1 MRVSPLAA
9 AAFTRTR
16 GGTGTSKP
24 PREAATVAPKFL
36 RSRPIPDTAGGY
48 GGGSAGSAVR
58 PVHTFLPPQ
67 RTTSGNGG
75 GGGDGSRL
83 EGQQSE
89 KPADHSVKG
98 WLAKRGGWYRVAL
111 LAVLAACTIVAL
123 TVGLP
128 LGLRQRNNS
137 NPSATP
143 SDQEGKQPVL
153 FPAGSYSF
161 TTALYDVTTDCT
173 TNNST
178 FRCYP
183 FKAYNQSRPELESD
197 VSATYFWTISQ
208 HEVNSWAYSISAAP
222 NPFVPQFTNLS
233 LTQLDAN
240 QPGERLTF
248 NFRMHGAAVVPAT
261 ALSSGNNNNDT
272 SSDNRAATCYYN
284 DTLVT
289 GTVWTRRPAEFPA
302 NLTTPVSNG
311 GGQGKTLTA
320 STAFDPWP
328 YAVQVVQST
337 RDAPDCRDTEG
348 NPVGGEFGLPP
359 GREGECSCSYAN
371 FDL

>member
-16 GGTGTSKP
+16 GSGSTSKP
-24 PREAATVAPKFL
+24 PREPATVAPKFL
-36 RSRPIPDTAGGY
+36 RSRPIPDTTGGY
-48 GGGSAGSAVR
+48 GGGSAGGAVR
-58 PVHTFLPPQ
+58 PVRTFLPPQ
-67 RTTSGNGG
+67 RTASGNGG
-75 GGGDGSRL
+75 GDDSRL
-83 EGQQSE
+83 ESQQPE

-98 WLAKRGGWYRVAL
+98 WLAKRGGWYRAAL
-111 LAVLAACTIVAL
+111 IVVLAACTIAAL
-123 TVGLP
+123 TVGLI

-161 TTALYDVTTDCT
+161 TTALYDVKTDCT

-183 FKAYNQSRPELESD
+183 FKTYNKSRPELESD

-208 HEVNSWAYSISAAP
+208 HEVNAWAYSISAAP

-248 NFRMHGAAVVPAT
+248 NFRMHGAAVVPTT
-261 ALSSGNNNNDT
+261 ALSNNN
-272 SSDNRAATCYYN
+272 SDNRAATCYYN

-289 GTVWTRRPAEFPA
+289 GTIWTRRPAEFPA

-311 GGQGKTLTA
+311 GGKGKTLTA

-337 RDAPDCRDTEG
+337 RDAPDCRDAEG
-348 NPVGGEFGLPP
+348 NPVGGDFGLPP